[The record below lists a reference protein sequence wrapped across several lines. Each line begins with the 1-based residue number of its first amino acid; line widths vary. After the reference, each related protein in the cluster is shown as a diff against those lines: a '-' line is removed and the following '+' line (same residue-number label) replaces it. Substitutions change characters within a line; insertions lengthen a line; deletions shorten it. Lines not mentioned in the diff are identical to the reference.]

1 MRMSNFA
8 NHDVPV
14 VPPASIKRIS
24 FCASQFLQKVAPDH
38 LRKPGILNLPKLID
52 YDLPIQCNIRI
63 YPVKATD
70 LDARHEAVT
79 RRLDRDDTEILIR
92 ETAWNELFKG
102 GYRAHRARATVGHEL
117 GHACLHETVLA
128 LARQGDVRPY
138 CNAEWQAWV
147 FAGCILMP
155 PQTLQLIKPLNPEN
169 ISRTYGVS
177 RQFAETHSKRM
188 RKSGLL

>member
-8 NHDVPV
+8 NHDVSV
-14 VPPASIKRIS
+14 VPPASTRSIFFR
-24 FCASQFLQKVAPDH
+24 ATQFLQKVAPDH
-38 LRKPGILNLPKLID
+38 LRKPGILDLPKLID
-52 YDLPIQCNIRI
+52 YDLPIQCNIRV

-92 ETAWNELFKG
+92 ETAWNELFEG
-102 GYRAHRARATVGHEL
+102 GTWAHRARATVGHEL

-138 CNAEWQAWV
+138 FNAEWQAWV

-155 PQTLQLIKPLNPEN
+155 PQTLRLIKPLNPEN

-177 RQFAETHSKRM
+177 WKFAATHLKRI

>member
-8 NHDVPV
+8 NHGVPV

-102 GYRAHRARATVGHEL
+102 DTGHIGHGQQLGTNLAMLVYMKQSSLSPAKAMYGPIVMQSGRHGY
-117 GHACLHETVLA
+117 
-128 LARQGDVRPY
+128 
-138 CNAEWQAWV
+138 
-147 FAGCILMP
+147 
-155 PQTLQLIKPLNPEN
+155 
-169 ISRTYGVS
+169 
-177 RQFAETHSKRM
+177 
-188 RKSGLL
+188 LLDAF